1 VYKGGI
7 FVRERI
13 SLALPGRGIELT
25 ACTCLVV
32 ATCLRNKDTKVLI
45 HQTVSRIRFHARI
58 PTSAHDARTHVRSG
72 CSEFSA
78 VTFARRASRVPW
90 HHPFPLG
97 GGSQLATMPLWMRA
111 RSIDRTR
118 EMVLTLATWPFHSRL
133 SSLPSGVP
141 LILTRHARS
150 FHVKHEG
157 RSYAQILL
165 IDAITARVCAT
176 IPTYQSDASNIRR
189 ALRANVLLDF
199 IITIRWQIR
208 WEDF

>member
-1 VYKGGI
+1 MPCCCYVPTQQGHKGI
-7 FVRERI
+7 NPSNCLEN
-13 SLALPGRGIELT
+13 SLSRT
-25 ACTCLVV
+25 HTHFRSWCT
-32 ATCLRNKDTKVLI
+32 
-45 HQTVSRIRFHARI
+45 HARPFRVFRVLCRDI
-58 PTSAHDARTHVRSG
+58 RT
-72 CSEFSA
+72 
-78 VTFARRASRVPW
+78 SRVARPMTS
-90 HHPFPLG
+90 PFPLG